1 VSHST
6 LSTICRLLESIL
18 VVKKASWKPI
28 FDLRAVTGAD
38 GKPTTKLA
46 LHYRAAVN
54 QSTGEDWTEA
64 ILILSTASPDSL
76 GSHIPRLAS
85 MKITPKQW
93 GGIFQNK
100 QQNRNVAPN
109 PFNPGT
115 QNLFGFSQQQ
125 QQPQLPAVPFGAA
138 AQQQPQQAP
147 VNAFGTQQPATALF
161 GSSNPPVAGVG
172 LFGQAASIPPTAVAS
187 TSLFAAPTN
196 PAPSAAPTSIFG
208 SSAGPTANPPP
219 ATEDF
224 VHVAPDEEAADD
236 PEALPEME
244 IPSAATKENSMA
256 ANFEVK
262 GNANIRS
269 DGSNHKVAIAVLN
282 FDAKIQT
289 VAVPRSVP
297 GANLHVRCY
306 FSAAFSKY

>member
-1 VSHST
+1 
-6 LSTICRLLESIL
+6 
-18 VVKKASWKPI
+18 
-28 FDLRAVTGAD
+28 
-38 GKPTTKLA
+38 
-46 LHYRAAVN
+46 VN

-64 ILILSTASPDSL
+64 ILVLSTASPHSL
-76 GSHIPRLAS
+76 GSHIPHLAS
-85 MKITPKQW
+85 MKITPRQW
-93 GGIFQNK
+93 GGGFQNK

-109 PFNPGT
+109 PFNPSA
-115 QNLFGFSQQQ
+115 QNLFGFSQ
-125 QQPQLPAVPFGAA
+125 QQPQLPAVPFAIAA
-138 AQQQPQQAP
+138 QQQQPQQAP
-147 VNAFGTQQPATALF
+147 ANAFGTRQPATALF
-161 GSSNPPVAGVG
+161 GPSNPPVGP
-172 LFGQAASIPPTAVAS
+172 FGQAASIPPTAVAS
-187 TSLFAAPTN
+187 TSLFGASTN

-224 VHVAPDEEAADD
+224 AHVVQDEEAA
-236 PEALPEME
+236 ETLPEME